1 MINAKDNKR
10 QEEAYSIENAIN
22 PLFVKLD
29 EAIDDIENG
38 RVITEDEM
46 WEELEK
52 I

>member
-1 MINAKDNKR
+1 MENAKENKR
-10 QEEAYSIENAIN
+10 QKETYSTQNAIN
-22 PLFVKLD
+22 ALFAKLD

-46 WEELEK
+46 WAEFEK

>member
-1 MINAKDNKR
+1 MANAKENSKH
-10 QEEAYSIENAIN
+10 EETYSIENAMN
-22 PLFVKLD
+22 ALFVKLD

-46 WEELEK
+46 WAELDK